1 MALHGSNEGGG
12 TGDGGDI
19 ALRKG
24 TTLFAATGLPEA
36 DHEARDYIRAQKFTR
51 EDVKL
56 IKRGDMM
63 LVIAERDL
71 DDGER

>member
-1 MALHGSNEGGG
+1 MVVTIPS
-12 TGDGGDI
+12 
-19 ALRKG
+19 G

>member
-1 MALHGSNEGGG
+1 MGVTIPA
-12 TGDGGDI
+12 
-19 ALRKG
+19 G
-24 TTLFAATGLPEA
+24 TTLFAGTGLPEA
-36 DHEARDYIRAQKFTR
+36 EHEARDYIRAQKFTR
-51 EDVKL
+51 ADVKL